1 MFMFGKMPCCG
12 MDAQSRQHARKA
24 QLEFL
29 KMVRDHIE
37 SRLAGV
43 NAAIATL
50 EQQQARAA
58 TEETAPS

>member
-12 MDAQSRQHARKA
+12 MDAESRQNARKA

-37 SRLAGV
+37 TRLAGV
-43 NAAIATL
+43 NAAIAAL

-58 TEETAPS
+58 EETAHS